1 MVTSS
6 DLYKADIRTKADVA
20 QSLMYFALA
29 IVSQLVVYVC
39 LWCAAA
45 AAAAAA
51 CAAAFHRSPR
61 VDQRKRRRH
70 ASWLITAV
78 VQRARAGSSTER
90 KGASRRSLLGTE
102 GPLTS

>member
-78 VQRARAGSSTER
+78 GQRARAGSSTER